1 MSNATKSKSYSRRAA
16 GVSLLVG
23 VLAGITIGG
32 GVSAKAV
39 TGAAGTYGAPT
50 NSLTQNI
57 CGANGSTAC
66 AIGLRGPGGGIVFI
80 IPSTPG
86 NTSGLFYEAAP
97 STWYSPSGD
106 PKSAWCDIRETL
118 LGVSVGFTGISAMD
132 GAAKT
137 TVMLGRCASGAAYLA
152 RRYSPTVNGVAY
164 VDWFLPSKRE
174 LNEMYINKD
183 VIGGFVSDTY
193 DGYWSSSQFDAY
205 HVWMQNFNRSD
216 NASLDD
222 QIYKNYVRPVRTF
235 AVTNRAAGAK
245 DAAGTKG
252 DTGAKGEAG
261 AKGAA
266 GPAGLRGFTGAA
278 GAAGAKGAAGAA
290 GPAGAKG
297 EAGAKGAAGAK
308 GDTGA
313 AGSNGAAGAKG
324 AAGAAGPAGLRGFT
338 GAAGAAGPAGLRGFT
353 GAAGAA
359 GAKGAAGAAGPAGA
373 KGETGAAG
381 RNGAAG
387 AKGDKGARGFTGTTG
402 AAGAKGETGA
412 AGNNGATGAAGTN
425 GTNGTNGAPTNSQT
439 QNICGANGATACAIG
454 LQGPGGG
461 IVFMTP
467 STPGNTLELYYEA
480 APSTWSSPSGDPT
493 SAWCNNSNRLLGVA
507 SSVDGTG
514 AMDGANKT
522 VVMLGVCTSG
532 AANLADAY
540 TATVNGVV
548 YGDWFL
554 PSKGELNQ
562 MYVNRTA
569 IGGFGGDIYDYW
581 TSSEYDATSAWR
593 QWFNGGGIYPL
604 TKTYASKVRPVRVF
618 SVSNG
623 AKGDT
628 GPTGPIGAK
637 GDTGAAGSNGAA
649 GAKGDTGPTG
659 PIGAK
664 GDTGAAGSNG
674 AAGAKGD
681 TGVKGDTGT
690 AGSNGAN
697 TNSQIKNICGVD
709 GTTACAVGL
718 KGPGGG
724 IVFMTPSTAGNTSGL
739 FYEAAPST
747 WSSPSGDP
755 TSTWCDNSN
764 TLLGVAST
772 LASTGAMD
780 GANKTAVMLGECTS
794 GAANLADAYTA
805 TVNGV
810 VYGDWFLPSKGELN
824 QMYVNKTAIGSF
836 ASGYFWSSSEV
847 RLDAAWF
854 QLFNTGGQYAGNKW
868 DTIIHV
874 RPVRAF

>member
-261 AKGAA
+261 AK
-266 GPAGLRGFTGAA
+266 
-278 GAAGAKGAAGAA
+278 
-290 GPAGAKG
+290 
-297 EAGAKGAAGAK
+297 
-308 GDTGA
+308 
-313 AGSNGAAGAKG
+313 
-324 AAGAAGPAGLRGFT
+324 
-338 GAAGAAGPAGLRGFT
+338 GAAGPAGLRGFT

>member
-261 AKGAA
+261 AK
-266 GPAGLRGFTGAA
+266 
-278 GAAGAKGAAGAA
+278 
-290 GPAGAKG
+290 
-297 EAGAKGAAGAK
+297 
-308 GDTGA
+308 
-313 AGSNGAAGAKG
+313 
-324 AAGAAGPAGLRGFT
+324 
-338 GAAGAAGPAGLRGFT
+338 GAAGPAGLRGFT

-649 GAKGDTGPTG
+649 GAKGDTG
-659 PIGAK
+659 
-664 GDTGAAGSNG
+664 
-674 AAGAKGD
+674 
-681 TGVKGDTGT
+681 VKGDTGT